1 MGSISH
7 ITKTIH
13 RRFDLS
19 LRHRW
24 TIAND
29 LGEGGGKKIHP
40 VVFVELSDSLGRCGI
55 GEASP
60 SSQYAESH
68 ETVSQFL
75 HRIDHRYLSFD
86 DISGSME
93 YLESIGPGNFPAK
106 CAVNL
111 ALLDGASKAAGQPLH
126 KFLGLGFPIPGPVTS
141 FSIGIDQPELM
152 AAKAFEAEAMPILK
166 VKLGGT
172 NDRRNFQSV
181 REAAPKKTIRVDAN
195 AAWTSREQALENIQW
210 LAADGR
216 VEFVEQPMPPNTSEA
231 DMRWLKERSP
241 LPIFADESYQ
251 NASDI
256 ARVVQGFHGVNVKLV
271 KTGGVT
277 GAKTAL
283 EIARGHGL
291 QTMIGCMI
299 ESSLLIS
306 AAAHLASLADHLD
319 LDGNLLIDNDP
330 YRGLDCNRG
339 RLGFEMTPCR
349 TGIQAQAADKA
360 DPTSKE
366 SS

>member
-1 MGSISH
+1 MGSYFPIS
-7 ITKTIH
+7 KKIH
-13 RRFDLS
+13 HRFDLS

-29 LGEGGGKKIHP
+29 LGEGGGKTVYP
-40 VVFVELSDSLGRCGI
+40 VVFIELSDPLGRSGL

-68 ETVSQFL
+68 ETVNRFL
-75 HRIDHRYLSFD
+75 HRLEPGHLSFD
-86 DISGSME
+86 DIPGSME
-93 YLESIGPGNFPAK
+93 YLESVGPGNFPAK

-111 ALLDGASKAAGQPLH
+111 ALLDGASKAEGQPLH
-126 KFLGLGFPIPGPVTS
+126 TFLGLDFPNPGPITS

-152 AAKAFEAEAMPILK
+152 AAKAREAESMPILK
-166 VKLGGT
+166 IKLGGP
-172 NDRRNFQSV
+172 NDRLNFQAV
-181 REAAPKKTIRVDAN
+181 RDAAPSKIIRVDAN
-195 AAWTSREQALENIQW
+195 AAWTKREQALENIQW

-216 VEFVEQPMPPNTSEA
+216 VEFVEQPMPANASEA
-231 DMRWLKERSP
+231 DIRWLKERSP

-256 ARVVQGFHGVNVKLV
+256 TRVAMGFHGVNVKLV

-277 GAKTAL
+277 AAKKAL

-291 QTMIGCMI
+291 KTMIGCMI

-330 YRGLDCNRG
+330 YRGVECRLG
-339 RLGFEMTPCR
+339 RLGFEGSPCR
-349 TGIQAQAADKA
+349 MGIQAKA
-360 DPTSKE
+360 ENRTEPASREDT
-366 SS
+366 